1 MTTLKNSIP
10 TKSERKI
17 IKNPSQIPL
26 IGKRGLQQELIVEN
40 TKDKIQIAKN
50 SEHKKVTPSFFKVQ
64 TFSNNYAQSLKI

>member
-26 IGKRGLQQELIVEN
+26 IGKRGLQQEVIVKN
-40 TKDKIQIAKN
+40 TKDKIQIAKK
-50 SEHKKVTPSFFKVQ
+50 S
-64 TFSNNYAQSLKI
+64 